1 MDMDALLTIS
11 EAAASLG
18 VQPGAIRTA
27 VSRELM
33 QAERVGG
40 TVRKAGM
47 LFVRRSEIERYRRER
62 LGKRGKRSRQ
72 KEDIAVR

>member
-1 MDMDALLTIS
+1 MDMDALLTVV

-18 VQPGAIRTA
+18 VQPGTIRDA
-27 VSRELM
+27 VARELM

-40 TVRKAGM
+40 TPKKAGM
-47 LFVRRSEIERYRRER
+47 LFIRRSEIERYRRER
-62 LGKRGKRSRQ
+62 LGKRGKRGRQ